1 MATAP
6 ARHVRPPRGTLPT
19 LAQAAKRSDIRVD
32 PLLVELASATP
43 ADIFARLRSTPQ
55 GLSTVDAARR
65 LVEHGANEMLA
76 TRAEGSLGRLWR
88 AVKNPLVL
96 LLAALGTVSAATGD
110 FRAATVIGV
119 MIVVG
124 VGLRFVQESRA
135 DAAAA
140 ALRSMVHVTTLVT
153 RDGVPGRI
161 PVREVVPGDIVTLSA
176 GDMMPADLRLL
187 ATKDLFAGQ
196 ASLTGESLPVEKGS
210 DAPVTDLPPLEMPT
224 LCFRGTSVQSG
235 TATAIVVATGAST
248 YFGQMVGSLEEQ
260 EPPSEFQK
268 GLDGFTWLMIR
279 LIAVMAPLVFVI
291 NGLTK
296 HDWKEAFFF
305 ALAVA
310 VGLTP
315 EMLPMIFS
323 VCLSRGA
330 VAMSKRKV
338 IVKHLDAIQS
348 VGAIDILCTDKT
360 GTLTMDAI
368 ILERHTDVRGV
379 ESEHVIRLAYL
390 VSHFQTGLRSVLD
403 DAILAHE
410 IAKEVVEDA
419 AWTKVDEVPFDFS
432 RRMMSVVVEAPAMA
446 RRIVTKGA
454 AEETIAQCTAVEL
467 DGKIVPLDETN
478 RLLARSVYESLSRD
492 GFRVLAV
499 ASRDVTVQPRYGVP
513 DERELVLAGFL
524 GFLDPPKDSATAAI
538 ESLRVNGVRTVV
550 LTGDNELVTQK
561 ICSQVGV
568 SADHMLLGPAI
579 EAMDDVALAA
589 AVEMPNVYARLSPGQ
604 KQRIIRALQ
613 KRGHI
618 VGFLGDGINDAPALH
633 TADVGLS
640 VDSAVD
646 IAKDSADV
654 ILLEKSL
661 LVITDAVREGRAV
674 FANILKYVRMGAS
687 SNFGNMFS
695 VIGASA
701 WLPFVPMAPIQIL
714 ANNLL
719 YDFSQLPIPTDRVDE
734 DQLAKPKPWSLK
746 ALRRYILIIGPLSSI
761 FDYTTFALLYFV
773 LGARDLSHA
782 GLFQT
787 GWFVESLMTQTL
799 VIYVIRTNRIPFL
812 QSRPSW
818 PLVITTACVLT
829 IGLWLPVSPLAAAL
843 GFVALPAA
851 YWPLLLGTVTAY
863 LLLTQLVKMLLVR
876 RGWL

>member
-1 MATAP
+1 M
-6 ARHVRPPRGTLPT
+6 
-19 LAQAAKRSDIRVD
+19 AQAATRGDIRVD
-32 PLLVELASATP
+32 PRLVELATASPTESL
-43 ADIFARLRSTPQ
+43 ARLQSSLA
-55 GLSTVDAARR
+55 GLTTAEAAQR
-65 LVEHGANEMLA
+65 LAEYGANEMRASQSESALA
-76 TRAEGSLGRLWR
+76 RLWR
-88 AVKNPLVL
+88 AVRNPLVL
-96 LLAALGTVSAATGD
+96 LLIVLAVVSAATGD
-110 FRAATVIGV
+110 FRAATVISV

-124 VGLRFVQESRA
+124 VGLRFVQESHA
-135 DAAAA
+135 DRAAA
-140 ALRSMVHVTTLVT
+140 ALRGMVRVTTLVT
-153 RDGVPGRI
+153 RNGVPAEI
-161 PVREVVPGDIVTLSA
+161 PVREVVPGDVVTLSA

-187 ATKDLFAGQ
+187 STKDLFVGQ
-196 ASLTGESLPVEKGS
+196 SSLTGESLPVEKGIT
-210 DAPVTDLPPLEMPT
+210 APGESLPALEMPT

-235 TATAIVVATGAST
+235 TATALVVATGAAT
-248 YFGQMVGSLEEQ
+248 YFGQMVGSLEAE
-260 EPPSEFQK
+260 EPPSEFQR
-268 GLDGFTWLMIR
+268 GIDGFTMLMIR
-279 LIAVMAPLVFVI
+279 IIAVMAPLVFLV
-291 NGLTK
+291 NGFSK

-310 VGLTP
+310 VGLAP
-315 EMLPMIFS
+315 EMLPTIFS

-368 ILERHTDVRGV
+368 ILERHCDIRGA
-379 ESEHVIRLAYL
+379 ESEHVVRLAYL
-390 VSHFQTGLRSVLD
+390 VSHFQTGLKSVLD
-403 DAILAHE
+403 DAILAHQL
-410 IAKEVVEDA
+410 AREVVEDA
-419 AWTKVDEVPFDFS
+419 AWAKVDEVPFDFS
-432 RRMMSVVVEAPAMA
+432 RRMMSVVVEAPKLG
-446 RRIVTKGA
+446 RRIVAKGA
-454 AEETIAQCTAVEL
+454 AEETFARCTAVEL
-467 DGKIVPLDETN
+467 DGGIVAIDDAIRPML
-478 RLLARSVYESLSRD
+478 RSVYESLSRD

-499 ASRDVTVQPRYGVP
+499 ASRDVPVQQKYGVA
-513 DERELVLAGFL
+513 DERDLVLAGFL
-524 GFLDPPKDSATAAI
+524 GFLDPPKDSATEAI
-538 ESLRVNGVRTVV
+538 RSLQANGVRMVV
-550 LTGDNELVTQK
+550 LTGDNELVTQR
-561 ICSQVGV
+561 ICAQVGLATDQIV
-568 SADHMLLGPAI
+568 LGPAI
-579 EAMDDVALAA
+579 EAMDDAALLA
-589 AVEMPNVYARLSPGQ
+589 AVELPGVYARLSPGQ

-613 KRGHI
+613 QRGHV

-633 TADVGLS
+633 TADVGIS

-654 ILLEKSL
+654 ILLEKNL
-661 LVITDAVREGRAV
+661 LVLTDAVREGRRV

-734 DQLAKPKPWSLK
+734 EQLAKPRPWSLS
-746 ALRRYILIIGPLSSI
+746 ALRRYILIIGPISSI

-773 LGARDLSHA
+773 LGARDIAHA
-782 GLFQT
+782 ALFQT
-787 GWFVESLMTQTL
+787 GWFVESLLTQTL
-799 VIYVIRTNRIPFL
+799 VIYAIRTNRIPFL

-818 PLVITTACVLT
+818 PLLATTAAVLAV
-829 IGLWLPVSPLAAAL
+829 GLWLPLSPFAAAL

-863 LLLTQLVKMLLVR
+863 LVLTQIVKMLLVR